1 MHFSAPFPFCAYEG
15 CQQSPNLIP
24 PLVIYIERKRGIR
37 NNGAH
42 IQSHTHTHLHTYSYT
57 MGVGSTKGCKQC
69 NIKGGLHP
77 REVGIYIYIYI
88 LRECDG
94 MRAFL
99 ARYYILYHPF
109 YTSPFTPI
117 PFKPPKPLN
126 THSPPS
132 PAPF

>member
-1 MHFSAPFPFCAYEG
+1 
-15 CQQSPNLIP
+15 
-24 PLVIYIERKRGIR
+24 
-37 NNGAH
+37 
-42 IQSHTHTHLHTYSYT
+42 

-69 NIKGGLHP
+69 NIKGGCTQG
-77 REVGIYIYIYI
+77 EVGIYICI

-109 YTSPFTPI
+109 YTSPFTPT
-117 PFKPPKPLN
+117 PYKPPKPLN

-132 PAPF
+132 PAPFEKRQSAAKICRHFVNTLLQSKVYREIERTYIEYLKSIQDNSIYSSTILTI